1 MRFVSSLIEENIC
14 DWRSASGNGKDGDG
28 EERGA
33 FPAKRRRARCIALR
47 EGLAQMLL
55 ARAAWARQERFEV
68 EQ

>member
-1 MRFVSSLIEENIC
+1 MRFVSSVMEGKIC
-14 DWRSASGNGKDGDG
+14 EPPSASGNGKDGDG

-33 FPAKRRRARCIALR
+33 FLASRLRARCIALR

-55 ARAAWARQERFEV
+55 AHAGCARQKRFEA